1 MYNKN
6 KLKEVFFIYENIS
19 ENIILKLNEFKKN
32 FNSGNKKDI
41 FSELAF
47 CILTPQSKV
56 RSCWSAIE
64 ALKFKRL
71 LFSGEE
77 NNIAEIL
84 RGKVRFH
91 NTKAGNL
98 CRAREF
104 FINTLQHYLKY
115 LIKQKDIK
123 EVRKYLVENIKGIGF
138 KESSHFLRNIGFG
151 EEIAILDRH
160 ILKKLF
166 EISVVLTIPKSISEK
181 KYLEIEDNMR
191 LFSNDINIPLSHLD
205 LLLWYMAT
213 GEIFK

>member
-6 KLKEVFFIYENIS
+6 KLKEVFFIYKNIS

-47 CILTPQSKV
+47 CILTPQSKA

-64 ALKFKRL
+64 ALKNKGL

-84 RGKVRFH
+84 RGNVRFH

-98 CRAREF
+98 CMAKEF
-104 FINTLQHYLKY
+104 FFKTLQYNLKV

-123 EVRKYLVENIKGIGF
+123 VVRKYLVKNIKGIGF

-160 ILKKLF
+160 ILKKLI
-166 EISVVLTIPKSISEK
+166 ELSVIKDIPKSISEN
-181 KYLEIEDNMR
+181 KYLEIEDKMR
-191 LFSNDINIPLSHLD
+191 LFSNDIKIPLSHLD